1 MIILWLVLAFALGV
15 GSTFLVQWLWERRR
29 IGNLEDPYRVVLG
42 KREWF
47 YRTDQLKEAKL
58 KRVEN
63 PGAVLYV
70 NGVYRG

>member
-1 MIILWLVLAFALGV
+1 MILWLVLAFTFGV
-15 GSTFLVQWLWERRR
+15 GSTFLGQWMWKRRR

-47 YRTDQLKEAKL
+47 YGTNQLKEAML

-70 NGVYRG
+70 NGIYRG